1 MFAQYILEMMK
12 LAKYEVLEDGTYY
25 GSIPKFKGIWAN
37 EDTKKECEKVLQE
50 VAEEWILLKVSQKSI
65 PPAIH
70 GKKLIVPTMVR
81 A

>member
-1 MFAQYILEMMK
+1 MFLQYILEMMK
-12 LAKYEVLEDGTYY
+12 LAKYERLEDGTYY

-37 EDTKKECEKVLQE
+37 ESSKKECEKVLQE
-50 VAEEWILLKVSQKSI
+50 VAEEWILLKVSRKSI

-70 GKKLIVPTMVR
+70 GKRLIVPTLAR